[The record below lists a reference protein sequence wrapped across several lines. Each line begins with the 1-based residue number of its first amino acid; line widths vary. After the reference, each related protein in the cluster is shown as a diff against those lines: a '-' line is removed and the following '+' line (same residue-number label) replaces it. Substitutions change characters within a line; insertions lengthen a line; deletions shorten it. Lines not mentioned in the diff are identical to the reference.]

1 MHALGRYIQELMD
14 ARGWKQADLVRAS
27 GLSRALVSRL
37 VTKDTLGRMVEENS
51 TIAGLARAFPEVGE
65 EAFITKSAEALGV
78 PVDRLVV
85 VDASMER
92 ISNRALLDLLAQRLG
107 ESTSERGGTNDK
119 SSAAQQKIGNS
130 PDAGTQPVDIQD
142 ILRQSHGGFRRAA
155 ANKGELIDDREAEA
169 EPDDFNQDPGE

>member
-37 VTKDTLGRMVEENS
+37 VTKDTLGRMVEDS

-78 PVDRLVV
+78 PVDRLIV

-119 SSAAQQKIGNS
+119 PSAAPKKSNDS
-130 PDAGTQPVDIQD
+130 PGAGEITRLRGRNVGPDSQD
-142 ILRQSHGGFRRAA
+142 DQHTEDMLEDQDDYAA
-155 ANKGELIDDREAEA
+155 GRTLDPNTDFDD
-169 EPDDFNQDPGE
+169 